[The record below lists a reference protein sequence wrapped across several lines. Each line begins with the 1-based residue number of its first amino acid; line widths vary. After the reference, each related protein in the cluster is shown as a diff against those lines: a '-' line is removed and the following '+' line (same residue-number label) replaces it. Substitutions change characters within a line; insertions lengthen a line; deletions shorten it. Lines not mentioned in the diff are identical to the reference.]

1 MISRTRGVGGGL
13 WRSLE
18 CPSAAGPPPRQ
29 CTVQS
34 RSRRPEAG
42 AVLWSVH
49 RPTASGTR
57 KRSGARPGGQAR
69 LGAVAS
75 LTGAA
80 SFLRRPPARP
90 EPFSGCGLE
99 GCPRGHKPR
108 GAPSTLPLLTQVPA
122 CAGGVRC
129 RDNST
134 YTGVHAY
141 LFLFFRKKKS
151 FSCFSSFCFFVF
163 LRFFFFFKLFR
174 PGSR

>member
-13 WRSLE
+13 WKSLE

-29 CTVQS
+29 CTV

-49 RPTASGTR
+49 RPMASGTR
-57 KRSGARPGGQAR
+57 KRSGARPGGQAG
-69 LGAVAS
+69 LGAAAS

-80 SFLRRPPARP
+80 SFLRRPPGSARALLWMRP
-90 EPFSGCGLE
+90 GRMPPGPQALWS
-99 GCPRGHKPR
+99 PQHPPSPDT
-108 GAPSTLPLLTQVPA
+108 GASV
-122 CAGGVRC
+122 CWGVRC

-151 FSCFSSFCFFVF
+151 FSCFLSFCFFVF
-163 LRFFFFFKLFR
+163 
-174 PGSR
+174 